1 MSPEKLILTPYQKAL
16 KSLEAALAEKENEFV
31 RDATIPRV
39 EYTYQLGWKVMKRHL
54 KWAGNDQVDSLTKRD
69 LFREAARTG
78 LIADAELWFDY
89 NQARNQ
95 TSHTYEPTTAEEVYE
110 AARKFASDA
119 RALLVQLEKH
129 HG

>member
-1 MSPEKLILTPYQKAL
+1 MTPEKLVLTPYRKAL
-16 KSLEAALAEKENEFV
+16 ASLEVALAEKENEFV
-31 RDATIPRV
+31 RDATIQRF
-39 EYTYQLGWKVMKRHL
+39 EYTYELAWKMIKRHL
-54 KWAGNDQVDSLTKRD
+54 KWTGNDQVESLTKRD

-95 TSHTYEPTTAEEVYE
+95 TSHTYEPKTADEVYE
-110 AARKFASDA
+110 AARKFVSDA
-119 RALLVQLEKH
+119 RALLAQLEKH